1 MGRIFDQIDE
11 KLADWLLAQ
20 FLFFV
25 ATAPSAPDGHV
36 NLSPKGG
43 AGVLRILGPNRI
55 AYLDFVGSGA
65 ETIAHLRE
73 NGRIVLMFCAFDGPP
88 KVIRL
93 HGTGIVISADDPEY
107 PELLELFAPD
117 DGFRLISRSII
128 VVDVERIA
136 DSCGFVVPRME
147 LSSHREQLVQ
157 WAEKQE
163 RQHGQNWKASY
174 IQANNTRS
182 IDGLPALDS
191 PDIETES
198 GLAAFSSNGR
208 AL

>member
-1 MGRIFDQIDE
+1 
-11 KLADWLLAQ
+11 
-20 FLFFV
+20 
-25 ATAPSAPDGHV
+25 
-36 NLSPKGG
+36 
-43 AGVLRILGPNRI
+43 
-55 AYLDFVGSGA
+55 
-65 ETIAHLRE
+65 
-73 NGRIVLMFCAFDGPP
+73 
-88 KVIRL
+88 
-93 HGTGIVISADDPEY
+93 
-107 PELLELFAPD
+107 
-117 DGFRLISRSII
+117 
-128 VVDVERIA
+128 A